1 MQRLV
6 PLLEKTLNREAV
18 IAMPCVSPDGKPT
31 SSGTVLLKSLK
42 SRALSPKEIANKTGQ
57 PLFRVRSGLRELK
70 NAGFIE
76 EAEGKY
82 KLSKNGEM
90 LVQ

>member
-1 MQRLV
+1 
-6 PLLEKTLNREAV
+6 V

-31 SSGTVLLKSLK
+31 SSGMAVLKSLK
-42 SRALSPKEIANKTGQ
+42 DGALSPKDIASKTGQ

-70 NAGFIE
+70 NAGFVE

-82 KLSKNGEM
+82 RLSENGKT
-90 LVQ
+90 LVE